1 MLIEENMRRMPQ
13 MVAEYRKQ
21 RREQREAGRRAKEK
35 TEEQRYL
42 LATGKMKE
50 EGPHW
55 QIFKDSKR

>member
-1 MLIEENMRRMPQ
+1 MQRMPEMIEEYRR
-13 MVAEYRKQ
+13 Q
-21 RREQREAGRRAKEK
+21 RRERREAERRGKEK
-35 TEEQRYL
+35 TEEQKYL